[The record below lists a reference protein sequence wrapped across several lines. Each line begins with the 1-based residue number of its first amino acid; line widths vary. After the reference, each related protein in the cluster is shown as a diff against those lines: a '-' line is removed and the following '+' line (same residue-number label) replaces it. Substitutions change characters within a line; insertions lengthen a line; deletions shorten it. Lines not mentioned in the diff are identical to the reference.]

1 MAINKEL
8 GFQIIDMTE
17 KHWDEL
23 ARIYAAG
30 ISSGLAT
37 FESEPPAREKFLR
50 SKIAALNIVA
60 LSPSDEVL
68 GWAAAGPISER
79 PAYRGVIEH
88 SVYVDP
94 KSSGRG
100 VGQALLNEL
109 VSRARELCYWTIQS
123 SIIAQN
129 KASRSLHLKAGFREV
144 GRRER
149 IAQGARG
156 GVAGQWLDTYLYEL
170 RL

>member
-1 MAINKEL
+1 MAINEKPN
-8 GFQIIDMTE
+8 FRIIGMSEDQ
-17 KHWDEL
+17 WGDI
-23 ARIYAAG
+23 ARIYASG

-37 FESEPPAREKFLR
+37 FEAEVPTWEKFSR
-50 SKIAALNIVA
+50 SKIAGLSLVA
-60 LSPSDEVL
+60 LGEERQTI
-68 GWAAAGPISER
+68 GWAAVSAVSER

-94 KSSGRG
+94 QSSGRG
-100 VGQALLNEL
+100 IGHALLSEL
-109 VSRARELCYWTIQS
+109 ISRARDSGYWTIQS
-123 SIIAQN
+123 SIIAEN
-129 KASRSLHLKAGFREV
+129 EASRSLHLKVGFREV

-156 GVAGQWLDTYLYEL
+156 EVAGRWLDTYLYEL

>member
-1 MAINKEL
+1 MTKNEKL
-8 GFQIIDMTE
+8 GFQITDMSAV
-17 KHWDEL
+17 HWDEV

-30 ISSGLAT
+30 ISSGLGT
-37 FESEPPAREKFLR
+37 FESEPPAQEKFLR
-50 SKIAALNIVA
+50 SKIAALSIVA
-60 LSPSDEVL
+60 LSSANEVI
-68 GWAAAGPISER
+68 GWAAASAVSDR

-109 VSRARELCYWTIQS
+109 INRAKELGYWTIQS
-123 SIIAQN
+123 SIIAEN

-156 GVAGQWLDTYLYEL
+156 EVAGQWLDTYLYEL